1 MSMDNIY
8 KVFELRCRTI
18 DYFGVGAIKK
28 ISDIVKDLKEKRGI
42 DKVILVTGRRSYK
55 ISGAWDH
62 VKPVLEEN
70 NVEYVIYDKVSANP
84 TVDMVDEAT
93 KLGREFGAKAVIGI
107 GGGSPLDT
115 AKSVAILLEYKDK
128 NARELYEA
136 KFNPVK
142 ATPIV
147 LINLTHGTGTEV
159 NRFAVATIPEK
170 NYKPAIAFDC
180 IYPLY
185 SIDDPA
191 LTVKLPLDH
200 TRYVTI
206 DALNHVNEAATTIT
220 SSPYSKL
227 LAKETVK
234 LIVKYLPAA
243 LNDPNNIVARYYLLY
258 ASAIAGISFDNALL
272 HLTHALEHPISAV
285 KPEVPH
291 GLGLAVLLPA
301 VVKHIYPY
309 EAETLASIYEPLV
322 PNLKGVP
329 GEAEYVAKKIEEW
342 LFNIGVTQKLSD
354 LGFSEKDIETL
365 TRLAFETPVLKDL
378 ITLAPLPF
386 ESLDKRREVVKQIY
400 MESLYPYNK
409 R

>member
-1 MSMDNIY
+1 MEDKNNIN

-28 ISDIVKDLKEKRGI
+28 ISDIIKDLKENLGV
-42 DKVILVTGRRSYK
+42 DKILLVTGKRSYK
-55 ISGAWDH
+55 VSGAWDY
-62 VKPVLEEN
+62 VKPALEEN

-93 KLGREFGAKAVIGI
+93 KLGKEFGAKAVIGI

-115 AKSVAILLEYKDK
+115 AKSVAVLLEYKDR
-128 NARELYEA
+128 NARELYEL
-136 KFNPVK
+136 KFKPTK
-142 ATPIV
+142 AAPIV

-180 IYPLY
+180 IYPIY
-185 SIDDPA
+185 SIDDPT
-191 LTVKLPLDH
+191 LTIKLPPNQ
-200 TRYVTI
+200 TRYVTV

-227 LAKETVK
+227 LAKEAVR
-234 LIVKYLPAA
+234 LIVKYLPAV
-243 LNDPNNIVARYYLLY
+243 LNDPSNITARYYLLY

-291 GLGLAVLLPA
+291 GLGLAVLMPA

-309 EAETLASIYEPLV
+309 EAETLASIYEPLA
-322 PNLKGVP
+322 PSLKGVP
-329 GEAEYVAKKIEEW
+329 GEAEYIAKKIEEW
-342 LFNIGVTQKLSD
+342 LFNIGITQKLSD
-354 LGFSEKDIETL
+354 LGFTEKDVDTL
-365 TRLAFETPVLKDL
+365 VRLAFETPILKDL
-378 ITLAPLPF
+378 IMLAPLPF
-386 ESLDKRREVVKQIY
+386 ETIEKRRDVVKQIY

-409 R
+409 